1 MVARPASEYDIRFG
15 HGLLKTHS
23 ADWGRFVI
31 ITTNS
36 ALAATKDEFDHEP
49 VGIGINEWLDRTH
62 LIEVSDSLPDDIDL
76 VVGVGAGRALDHAKL
91 VASRKG
97 KPLVQVPT
105 ALSTGAIIHGFVADW
120 DGRQIVG
127 SLATVNCEYVLVDYD
142 VVLKA
147 PERLNTAGI
156 GDVLCGYSSIA
167 EWRRAADKGTA
178 PGVDDALV
186 GRALK
191 LFAQI
196 VEDMPASLDDDGE
209 LTDDSVRV
217 IMNAVQARDDN
228 IVRSDYAP
236 GADHAFCFAIEIA
249 NDKYWIHGETCA
261 LGAVIIAWYTDQNPE
276 TIAGWLDSCKVLW
289 RPSDLDIS
297 REQFDKAIAAW
308 PAWLGEESRSIVAQE
323 PMSEETIDS
332 VWAWLNAN

>member
-1 MVARPASEYDIRFG
+1 M
-15 HGLLKTHS
+15 
-23 ADWGRFVI
+23 
-31 ITTNS
+31 ITTPS
-36 ALAATKDEFDHEP
+36 AWAVTKPALGHEP
-49 VGIGINEWLDRTH
+49 AGVGFNEWLDRTH

-76 VVGVGAGRALDHAKL
+76 VVGMGAGRALDHAKL

-97 KPLVQVPT
+97 KPLIQVPT

-120 DGRQIVG
+120 EGRQIVG
-127 SLATVNCEYVLVDYD
+127 SLAAVDCEYVLVDYD
-142 VVLKA
+142 VVLQA

-167 EWRRAADKGTA
+167 EWRRAADIGTA
-178 PGVDDALV
+178 PPVDNALV
-186 GRALK
+186 DRALE

-196 VEDMPASLDDDGE
+196 VRDMPASLDDDGE

-261 LGAVIIAWYTDQNPE
+261 LGAVIIAWYTDQSPE
-276 TIAGWLDSCKVLW
+276 TIAGWLDACKVRW
-289 RPSDLDIS
+289 RPADIEITREEFGKGIAVWPKWMGDGSDGG
-297 REQFDKAIAAW
+297 DK
-308 PAWLGEESRSIVAQE
+308 SRSIVVQE
-323 PMSEETIDS
+323 PMSEEAIDG
-332 VWAWLNAN
+332 VWDWMNSH